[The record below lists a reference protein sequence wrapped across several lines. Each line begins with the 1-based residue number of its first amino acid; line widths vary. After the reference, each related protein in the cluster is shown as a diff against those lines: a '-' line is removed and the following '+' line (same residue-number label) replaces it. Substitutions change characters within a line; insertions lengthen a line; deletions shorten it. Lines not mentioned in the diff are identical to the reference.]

1 MNNHTFT
8 ILLQDYFD
16 IRQPYNMSFNFR
28 IIQDNNGKII
38 TEILQQPNYSI
49 IQDTSDLAT
58 ERKMGNNG
66 YYYIDNNMLP
76 MNLEE
81 AKYQLADW
89 CNRTA
94 YAIYHKQPRTLIEN
108 VDNDSS
114 INNMTDFD
122 EIDDDFDADV
132 LTNINID
139 PELLFEKLS
148 EQIHGQGIALQS
160 ISSHISQHIGKKN
173 PQRPAVVFAVG
184 PSGVGKTKTAICLAD
199 ILNSLITSEQKYH
212 CLRLDMSEYQ
222 EAHRISQL
230 AGSPQ
235 GYVGHGESSE
245 LITALRNN
253 PNTIVVFDEIEKAHP
268 NILKFLMNA
277 MDAGR
282 LSSASAENGEYQI
295 DCRKAIFIFTSN
307 LDASGVLEEIKSDNI
322 ESDAIA
328 QDQIARK
335 RFVSAGVPKE
345 LIGRMGTVVVY
356 QPIAKKYRANVVLS
370 TIKEIGNEFGV
381 TINYVEPAIVNDI
394 LKHKSSGDFGARME
408 RIHIENMLG
417 SALLTASHKNF
428 QTVKILDNP
437 IRCETV

>member
-1 MNNHTFT
+1 MTNN
-8 ILLQDYFD
+8 ILNTLLKDYFD
-16 IRQPYNMSFNFR
+16 IGQPYNMSFGFR
-28 IIQDNNGKII
+28 IIQNDDGKII
-38 TEILQQPNYSI
+38 TEILEQPNYATA
-49 IQDTSDLAT
+49 QDTSDLAT
-58 ERKMGNNG
+58 ERILGGNG
-66 YYYIDNNMLP
+66 YYCISNDMTP
-76 MNLEE
+76 ANLEE
-81 AKYQLADW
+81 AKSQLADW
-89 CNRTA
+89 CSRTA
-94 YAIYHKQPRTLIEN
+94 YAIYHNLPRTLIKNGDSN
-108 VDNDSS
+108 VS
-114 INNMTDFD
+114 IDNMTDLD
-122 EIDDDFDADV
+122 AIDDFESEV
-132 LTNINID
+132 SSSIHID
-139 PELLFEKLS
+139 PELLFEKLN
-148 EQIHGQGIALQS
+148 EQIHGQEVALQS
-160 ISSHISQHIGKKN
+160 ISNQISQHIGKKN
-173 PQRPAVVFAVG
+173 PQRPAVIFAVG

-199 ILNSLITSEQKYH
+199 VLNSFITSEQRYH

-253 PNTIVVFDEIEKAHP
+253 PNTIVVFDEIEKANP
-268 NILKFLMNA
+268 NILKFLMNT

-295 DCRKAIFIFTSN
+295 DCKKAIFIFTSN
-307 LDASGVLEEIKSDNI
+307 LDASGVLEEIKSNNI

-335 RFVSAGVPKE
+335 RFVLAGVPKE
-345 LIGRMGTVVVY
+345 LIGRMGAVVVY

-381 TINYVEPAIVNDI
+381 SVNYVEPTIVTSI

-408 RIHIENMLG
+408 RIRIENMLG

-428 QTVKILDNP
+428 QEVKILDNP
-437 IRCETV
+437 IRCETA